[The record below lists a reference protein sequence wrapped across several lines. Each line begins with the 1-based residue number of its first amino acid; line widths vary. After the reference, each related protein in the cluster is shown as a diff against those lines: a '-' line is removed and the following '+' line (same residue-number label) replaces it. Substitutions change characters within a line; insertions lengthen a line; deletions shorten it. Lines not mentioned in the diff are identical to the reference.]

1 MAAVAAPS
9 RPLRVALLTS
19 ARAWRGSGVSLS
31 HIARGLAA
39 RGHTVQLLSTTPPVT
54 AGFAAA
60 GLPVKELPIHD
71 TGCAEARRLA
81 RALAAQQSDVLVA
94 ETPRDVRLGA
104 LASFARRFALVY
116 SYNVN
121 RAVPPR
127 DPIMRLAYRRVRLT
141 IFRTHTGEREVLAS
155 APFMGR
161 PPHRVIHEGV
171 DVALFRPDPQAG
183 RAFRARHGLGDR
195 PFLLAVGALEREKRY
210 DWILDALARLGPRP
224 PRPPHPPLLVIRGSG
239 SLEAAVRT
247 QAERLGVEV
256 QLLGFLPAD
265 ELAAAYNAASCLVH
279 VCPVETFGLTVA
291 EAMACGRPV
300 VAVASGALPEV
311 VDGVGVLAPPDDPA
325 AFAEAVRALL
335 ADPARAAALGAAARD
350 RAVDAFSME
359 RMGREYG
366 EALEAL
372 PR

>member
-1 MAAVAAPS
+1 MAAVAAPPAPA

-19 ARAWRGSGVSLS
+19 ARAWRGSGVSLT

-39 RGHTVQLLSTTPPVT
+39 RGHTVQLLSTTPAVT

-60 GLPVKELPIHD
+60 GLPVEELPIHD
-71 TGCAEARRLA
+71 TGLAEARRLT
-81 RALAAQQSDVLVA
+81 RALAALPADVLVA
-94 ETPRDVRLGA
+94 ETARDVRLGA
-104 LASFARRFALVY
+104 LASFARRFALVH

-121 RAVPPR
+121 CAAPPR

-224 PRPPHPPLLVIRGSG
+224 PLLVIRGSG

-311 VDGVGVLAPPDDPA
+311 VDGVGVLAPADDPA